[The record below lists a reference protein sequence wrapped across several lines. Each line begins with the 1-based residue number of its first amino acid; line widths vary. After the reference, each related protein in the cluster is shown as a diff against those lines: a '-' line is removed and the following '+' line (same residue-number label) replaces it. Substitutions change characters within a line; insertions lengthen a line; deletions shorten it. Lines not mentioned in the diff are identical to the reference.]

1 MDIYQALGLMC
12 IVAIVLMFMI
22 YMVVSYCQWMVAQA
36 DRAAQRAERKF
47 EERRTRLNDQF
58 HSCDFSEW
66 ETDC

>member
-36 DRAAQRAERKF
+36 DRAARRAEKKF
-47 EERRTRLNDQF
+47 EERRTQRNDKVY
-58 HSCDFSEW
+58 SIDFSEW